1 MRRRLVLY
9 IGIFAVM
16 ALSNAIVPVLPRFDT
31 DVAFQ
36 GAIYSAY
43 FFGALVSVFPAGVL
57 SDRIGRFPAIR
68 IGLALTVLAGAVIFF
83 YPSPLLVLL
92 GRVMEGV
99 GAGFFV
105 AAGMSWVNVRTDHV
119 KLSGDFMAALNLG
132 LLAGLLGTGW
142 LVSLTTLPAGGIAAF
157 ALVAVI
163 PLFAAMMVSDE
174 PGLASAR
181 VPTFGTTKGLF
192 WLYVSAAI
200 LVGATGAVTLLY
212 PSFTGTDPPLLAVE
226 IGLMHIGTIIA
237 VLAAPRLGMAPIPAL
252 RFGAVAMAIAVIAC
266 YFSPIGF
273 PFVGGVAGLVMIAQ
287 MSYLAGEGM
296 RQGAVMGLYNASSY
310 FGMTILPFAAGV
322 IADRISYAGAFASV
336 ALFSG
341 FMAVSIG
348 WCYCQQSGG
357 PVLEPDHR

>member
-16 ALSNAIVPVLPRFDT
+16 ALSNAIVPVLPLFDA
-31 DVAFQ
+31 DVAIQ

-43 FFGALVSVFPAGVL
+43 FFGALVSVFPAGIL

-68 IGLALTVLAGAVIFF
+68 IGLALTVLSGATIVFF
-83 YPSPLLVLL
+83 PAPLPVLF
-92 GRVMEGV
+92 GRVMEGI

-119 KLSGDFMAALNLG
+119 KLSGNFMAALNLG
-132 LLAGLLGTGW
+132 LVVGLLGTGW
-142 LVSLTTLPAGGIAAF
+142 LVSFIAFPAGGIAAF
-157 ALVAVI
+157 SLVAIV
-163 PLFAAMMVSDE
+163 PLLAALMVSEE

-226 IGLMHIGTIIA
+226 IGMMHVGTIIA
-237 VLAAPRLGMAPIPAL
+237 VLVAPRLGLAPVPAL
-252 RFGAVAMAIAVIAC
+252 RFGAVAMAIAVITC
-266 YFSPIGF
+266 YFSPLGF
-273 PFVGGVAGLVMIAQ
+273 PFVGAVAGLVMIAQ

-310 FGMTILPFAAGV
+310 FGMTILPFVAGV
-322 IADRISYAGAFASV
+322 IADRISYAGAFGSV
-336 ALFSG
+336 ALLAG
-341 FMAVSIG
+341 FMVISIG
-348 WCYCQQSGG
+348 WCDCRQSGISV
-357 PVLEPDHR
+357 PETDHP